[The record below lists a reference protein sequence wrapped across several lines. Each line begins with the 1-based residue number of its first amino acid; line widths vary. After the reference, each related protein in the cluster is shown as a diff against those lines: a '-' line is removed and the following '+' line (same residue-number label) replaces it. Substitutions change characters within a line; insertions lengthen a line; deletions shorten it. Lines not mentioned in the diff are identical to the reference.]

1 MSDAK
6 SPPEL
11 SMDEIL
17 ATIRRIIAEDEQPGG
32 SAAGGATGGSAGT
45 GSGTAVGAGGA
56 AAKANAGDTADEI
69 VELTEAINADGT
81 VRHLAPIGGTSRI
94 AALREPALAAAQV
107 EPEPAP
113 SPADAPSPPAAPV
126 QAVAPGPAVAPGEAV
141 APGPA
146 VAPGEAVAP
155 GPAAASDDRLV
166 SDWASTAAGAAFARL
181 ASAPREPRPEHEIAP
196 GAAGRAL
203 EGVVRDLLRPM
214 LQTWLDEHLPEIVE
228 RLVKAEIT
236 RVGKP
241 GPS

>member
-1 MSDAK
+1 
-6 SPPEL
+6 
-11 SMDEIL
+11 MDEIL

-32 SAAGGATGGSAGT
+32 SAAGGATGGSAGA

-56 AAKANAGDTADEI
+56 AAKANAGDTAGEI
-69 VELTEAINADGT
+69 LELTEAINADGT

-94 AALREPALAAAQV
+94 AAPREPAPAAAQV

-126 QAVAPGPAVAPGEAV
+126 QAVAPEP
-141 APGPA
+141 
-146 VAPGEAVAP
+146 AVAP
-155 GPAAASDDRLV
+155 GPAATIDERLV

-181 ASAPREPRPEHEIAP
+181 ASAPRPEREIAP

-203 EGVVRDLLRPM
+203 EDVVRDLLRPV

-228 RLVKAEIT
+228 RLVRAEIA
-236 RVGKP
+236 RAGKP
-241 GPS
+241 EPT

>member
-69 VELTEAINADGT
+69 LELTEAINEDGT

-94 AALREPALAAAQV
+94 AALREPAPAAAQV

-113 SPADAPSPPAAPV
+113 SPADAPRPPAAPA

-146 VAPGEAVAP
+146 AT
-155 GPAAASDDRLV
+155 SDDRLV

-181 ASAPREPRPEHEIAP
+181 ASAPREPHPEHEIAP

-214 LQTWLDEHLPEIVE
+214 LRTWLDEHLPEIVE